1 MPRAPRPR
9 HSQARTRAGLY
20 SRQARR
26 RDSILPPQEN
36 NQRDLY
42 PDALRALALLIV
54 VFGHWFATL
63 PRLDGGELVAT
74 DHLLHAWIPAAFLTW
89 AVQVVPLFVFVS
101 AAVSTDGVA
110 RRLHHGHP
118 QVQWWGSRALRLARP
133 TVTYLAALTLLVIAA
148 HFTGG
153 RFLGTFDGSLT
164 VHLWFLIML
173 LVVQALLPLS
183 VAADRRFGMRAILG
197 LIVLAAVF
205 DILRSGAFWPA
216 QWPTLGAR
224 VTGSDGGI
232 GWLNAFVVW
241 LLPQQLGIAW
251 KRGRFEGAFTG
262 LLLFALGAGW
272 LVGAVMSGYP
282 VGMIGFDLEGN
293 SNMLPPTLAL
303 IGVIWLQ
310 VGLVLLCERPARWLL
325 DRERLAGVVAFLG
338 AFGMPLY
345 LWHKLA
351 ELPAAWLGEIL
362 GAPID
367 AGTPGDPGFW
377 SGRLWWLGL
386 CLLMV
391 VPVLAIV
398 AWIETQRRKTVPHA
412 ESTPAIL
419 AGGAALFAGLG
430 LALVMGAVPGAVI
443 GLVGVA
449 LASQLL
455 RRRVA

>member
-1 MPRAPRPR
+1 MPAL
-9 HSQARTRAGLY
+9 SQPET
-20 SRQARR
+20 QH
-26 RDSILPPQEN
+26 
-36 NQRDLY
+36 RDLY

-63 PRLDGGELVAT
+63 PRMEGGELIAI
-74 DHLLHAWIPAAFLTW
+74 DHMLHAWIPAAFLTW

-101 AAVSTDGVA
+101 AAVSTDGAA
-110 RRLHHGHP
+110 RRLHRGHS
-118 QVQWWGSRALRLARP
+118 QLAWWGSRALRLARP
-133 TVTYLAALTLLVIAA
+133 TVTYLAALTLLMIIAN
-148 HFTGG
+148 FTGG

-173 LVVQALLPLS
+173 LTVQALLPLS
-183 VAADRRFGMRAILG
+183 VEADRRFGLGAVIALIL
-197 LIVLAAVF
+197 LAAAI
-205 DILRSGAFWPA
+205 DMLRAGAFWPT

-224 VTGSDGGI
+224 VTGTDGGI
-232 GWLNAFVVW
+232 GWLNTFFVW

-251 KRGRFEGAFTG
+251 KRGRFQGAVTG
-262 LLLFALGAGW
+262 LLLVILGTAW
-272 LVGAVMSGYP
+272 LVGTVMSGYP
-282 VGMIGFDLEGN
+282 VGMIGNDLEGN

-303 IGVIWLQ
+303 MGVMWLQ

-325 DRERLAGVVAFLG
+325 DRERLAGIVAFLG

-351 ELPAAWLGEIL
+351 ELPAAWLGEKI

-377 SGRLWWLGL
+377 SGRLWWIGL

-398 AWIETQRRKTVPHA
+398 AWIEMQRRRTVPHA
-412 ESTPAIL
+412 ESPPAIVI
-419 AGGAALFAGLG
+419 GG
-430 LALVMGAVPGAVI
+430 LALLLGLGCALVLGTMPGALI
-443 GLVGVA
+443 GLAGVV
-449 LASQLL
+449 LASLLL
-455 RRRVA
+455 RRHSQA

>member
-1 MPRAPRPR
+1 M
-9 HSQARTRAGLY
+9 
-20 SRQARR
+20 
-26 RDSILPPQEN
+26 
-36 NQRDLY
+36 
-42 PDALRALALLIV
+42 

-63 PRLDGGELVAT
+63 PRFDGGELVAT
-74 DHLLHAWIPAAFLTW
+74 DHLLKAWIPAAFLTW

-110 RRLHHGHP
+110 RRAHQGHSPLH
-118 QVQWWGSRALRLARP
+118 WWGSRALQLARP
-133 TVTYLAALTLLVIAA
+133 TVTYLAALTLLVVVAR
-148 HFTGG
+148 FTGG
-153 RFLGTFDGSLT
+153 RFLETFDGSLT
-164 VHLWFLIML
+164 VHLWFLLML

-183 VAADRRFGMRAILG
+183 VAADRRFGVGAIIG
-197 LIVLAAVF
+197 LIALAAAI
-205 DILRSGAFWPA
+205 DMLRAGAFWPV

-251 KRGRFEGAFTG
+251 KRGRFKGAFTG
-262 LLLFALGAGW
+262 LLLCTLGAAW
-272 LVGAVMSGYP
+272 LAGSVLSGYP

-303 IGVIWLQ
+303 IGVMWLQ
-310 VGLVLLCERPARWLL
+310 VGLVLMCERPARWLL

-351 ELPAAWLGEIL
+351 ELPAAWLGEII

-419 AGGAALFAGLG
+419 AGGAALLAGLG